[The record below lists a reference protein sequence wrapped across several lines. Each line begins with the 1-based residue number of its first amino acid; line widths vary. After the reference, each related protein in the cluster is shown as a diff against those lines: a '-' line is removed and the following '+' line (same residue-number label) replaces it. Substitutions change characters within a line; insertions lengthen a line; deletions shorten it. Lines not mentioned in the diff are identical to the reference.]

1 MYLNGTVP
9 TTGAQVMRAELI
21 GSTTATARAVGITT
35 CGATPVFELCRNLVA
50 AGIDPRTALIVYR
63 GGTLALR
70 VRSIGEGAALTV
82 ETDRD
87 GRPSFRRR
95 RDKRAASYGAASPVR
110 QNQTADIGA
119 ANQQAQ
125 P

>member
-1 MYLNGTVP
+1 MTRTVLFVCP
-9 TTGAQVMRAELI
+9 HGVAKSVI
-21 GSTTATARAVGITT
+21 ARAYFQHLADQGGLQV
-35 CGATPVFELCRNLVA
+35 ASVA